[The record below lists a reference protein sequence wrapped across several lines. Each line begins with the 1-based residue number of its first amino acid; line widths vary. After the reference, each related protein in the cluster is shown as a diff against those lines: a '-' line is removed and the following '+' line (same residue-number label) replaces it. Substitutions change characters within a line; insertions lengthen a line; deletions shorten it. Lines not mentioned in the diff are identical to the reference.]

1 MSMILII
8 VRFSINIIEIGILK
22 MCATSSVFVIGM
34 GRELNR
40 TTTGRLNNGVPQVP
54 PLRGASD
61 LSAFRVSLPVA
72 QMKDVIVKAINDNR
86 VILVSGETGSGKTT
100 QVRSFSVINYI
111 FETCFMCDLD
121 L

>member
-1 MSMILII
+1 MIIII
-8 VRFSINIIEIGILK
+8 VRCSINIIQIRILNVY
-22 MCATSSVFVIGM
+22 ATSSVFGIGM

-61 LSAFRVSLPVA
+61 LNAFRLSLPVA
-72 QMKDVIVKAINDNR
+72 HMKDVIVKAINDNR

-100 QVRSFSVINYI
+100 QV
-111 FETCFMCDLD
+111 
-121 L
+121 

>member
-1 MSMILII
+1 
-8 VRFSINIIEIGILK
+8 
-22 MCATSSVFVIGM
+22 M

-61 LSAFRVSLPVA
+61 LNAFRLSLPVA
-72 QMKDVIVKAINDNR
+72 HMKDVIVKAINDNR

-100 QVRSFSVINYI
+100 QVCGIYIINSERVLLGFYAI
-111 FETCFMCDLD
+111 FL
-121 L
+121 